1 MSERDIR
8 ITGLQAAEWGPST
21 LKFMIGLIQQVME
34 EKAGEPME
42 WVPEF
47 NRDSTV
53 LLPVSRTKP
62 PEPRGAYARI
72 DFHDGHFLLQHLPG
86 EKDRLLRDL
95 VNLVDTFKSYKYV
108 PSLQVAEVEV
118 VKE

>member
-1 MSERDIR
+1 MSEREIR

-21 LKFMIGLIQQVME
+21 LKFMSGIIKQVME
-34 EKAGEPME
+34 EKTGEPME
-42 WVPEF
+42 WVAEF
-47 NRDSTV
+47 NRDASV
-53 LLPVSRTKP
+53 LLPVAREKP

-72 DFHDGHFLLQHLPG
+72 DFYDGHFVLQHLPA

-95 VNLVDTFKSYKYV
+95 LNLVDMFKSYKRV
-108 PSLQVAEVEV
+108 PSIQITEVEA

>member
-1 MSERDIR
+1 MSEREIR
-8 ITGLQAAEWGPST
+8 ITGMQAAEWGPTRFKFVSDL
-21 LKFMIGLIQQVME
+21 LKTAAE

-42 WVPEF
+42 WVSEF
-47 NRDSTV
+47 NRDATV
-53 LLPVSRTKP
+53 LLPVSRIGP
-62 PEPRGAYARI
+62 PAPRGAYARI
-72 DFHDGHFLLQHLPG
+72 DFHDGHFVLQHLPG

-108 PSLQVAEVEV
+108 PSLTVAEVEK